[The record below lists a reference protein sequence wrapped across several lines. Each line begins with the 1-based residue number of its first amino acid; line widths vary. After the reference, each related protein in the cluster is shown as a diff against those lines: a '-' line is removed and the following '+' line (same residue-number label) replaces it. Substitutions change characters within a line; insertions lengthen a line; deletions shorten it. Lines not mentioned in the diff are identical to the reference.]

1 MSQPPRPEDDQYQLS
16 TLVRRVLSVGDV
28 GLRRRQMER
37 HLLTV
42 DAATA
47 AAHLEALFGPALVG
61 DFEAAEVLFALFE
74 TLLQPEGKV
83 ALALEAVQ
91 LEARRSNGAA
101 LGWFLLDPPPH
112 RTIDLLRAKG
122 GGDRSQSLGERRAQ
136 AAGWNTALLERLLDD
151 PDPMVIERLAA
162 NPRLTERQVVTLVSA
177 RPNRAERLAAVMAVS
192 RWNRKAEVR
201 SAVAQNP
208 YAPTGLAIRALPF
221 ASRGDLD
228 RIRFAG
234 DLHPILR
241 EAAAFFVTLREQT
254 PPFEAT

>member
-1 MSQPPRPEDDQYQLS
+1 MTQPPRPDDDQYQLS
-16 TLVRRVLSVGDV
+16 TLIRRVLSVGDV

-47 AAHLEALFGPALVG
+47 AAHLEALFGPALSG

-91 LEARRSNGAA
+91 LEARRSSCDA
-101 LGWFLLDPPPH
+101 LGWFLLDPPPY

-122 GGDRSQSLGERRAQ
+122 GGDRSKSLGQRRTE
-136 AAGWNTALLERLLDD
+136 AAGWNTALLEKLLDD

-162 NPRLTERQVVTLVSA
+162 NPRLTERQVVTLVST
-177 RPNRAERLAAVMAVS
+177 RPNRAERLSAVMAVS
-192 RWNRKAEVR
+192 RWNRKGEVR
-201 SAVAQNP
+201 SSVAQNP
-208 YAPTGLAIRALPF
+208 YAPTGLAIRALMF

-241 EAAAFFVTLREQT
+241 EAAAFFATLRDRT
-254 PPFEAT
+254 APAD

>member
-1 MSQPPRPEDDQYQLS
+1 MSQPPRPEDDQYQLA

-47 AAHLEALFGPALVG
+47 AAHLEALFAPALVG

-122 GGDRSQSLGERRAQ
+122 GGDRSKSLGERRAE

-162 NPRLTERQVVTLVSA
+162 NPRMTERQVITLVSS

-241 EAAAFFVTLREQT
+241 EAATFFVTLREQT

>member
-1 MSQPPRPEDDQYQLS
+1 MTQPPRPDDDQYQLS
-16 TLVRRVLSVGDV
+16 TLIRRVLSVGDV

-47 AAHLEALFGPALVG
+47 AAHLEALFGPALSG

-74 TLLQPEGKV
+74 TLLKPEGKV
-83 ALALEAVQ
+83 ALAVEAVQ

-101 LGWFLLDPPPH
+101 LGWFLLDPPPY

-122 GGDRSQSLGERRAQ
+122 GGDRSKSLGERRAE

-162 NPRLTERQVVTLVSA
+162 NPRLTERQVVTLVST
-177 RPNRAERLAAVMAVS
+177 RPNRAERLEAVMAVS

-201 SAVAQNP
+201 SSVAQNP
-208 YAPTGLAIRALPF
+208 YAPTGLAIRALMF

-234 DLHPILR
+234 DLHPLLR
-241 EAAAFFVTLREQT
+241 EAAAFFATLRDRT
-254 PPFEAT
+254 APAD

>member
-1 MSQPPRPEDDQYQLS
+1 MTQPPRPEDDQYQLS

-28 GLRRRQMER
+28 SLRRRQMER

-47 AAHLEALFGPALVG
+47 ANHLEALFGPSLTG
-61 DFEAAEVLFALFE
+61 DFEAAEVLFAFFE

-83 ALALEAVQ
+83 ALSLEAIQ
-91 LEARRSNGAA
+91 LEARRNNLGA
-101 LGWFLLDPPPH
+101 LGWFLMDPPPH

-122 GGDRSQSLGERRAQ
+122 GGDRSKSLGERRAE

-162 NPRLTERQVVTLVSA
+162 NPRLTERQVITLVSA
-177 RPNRAERLAAVMAVS
+177 RPNRAERLYAVMAVS

-234 DLHPILR
+234 DLHPLLR

-254 PPFEAT
+254 PEAG